1 MGVRALL
8 MANAEKRP
16 NPCCPSPAEDTSGVA
31 TRSRNHLEAAHV
43 LTSPLS
49 SPCHPAWTFN
59 AITAARGTADPF
71 CLHTHLSG
79 LAGTASS
86 RGAQGCCFRRYS
98 LDLMSAWNQG
108 RKGVSWTEQ
117 PGWCLL
123 LPQCAPSTQL
133 SAHPTGA
140 LVAQPGTRRA
150 PNTSQNC

>member
-1 MGVRALL
+1 MGVTALL

-71 CLHTHLSG
+71 CPHTHLSG

-86 RGAQGCCFRRYS
+86 TGAQGCCFRRYS

-133 SAHPTGA
+133 SAHPTGT